1 MVNFKFLIVFDYID
15 LILSIF
21 IFKYLFLTTVS
32 YRLIIFIAILGIM
45 LVPIFLYTLKKNMKI
60 KLWNYFTVIKLSIA
74 SFLILITLFIF
85 SVEQVVPMSGFY
97 LVLPFMFY
105 GTVFLIALI
114 YVRDCYKLIT
124 L

>member
-45 LVPIFLYTLKKNMKI
+45 LVPIFLYTLKKDLKI

>member
-21 IFKYLFLTTVS
+21 IFKYLFVTTVS

-45 LVPIFLYTLKKNMKI
+45 LVPIFLYTLKKDLKI

>member
-45 LVPIFLYTLKKNMKI
+45 LVPIFIYTIKKDLKI